1 MTVKYILALAGSLA
15 FMGVGLGAIGSHLLK
30 SSVSPELLIVY
41 EIGNRYQIIHA
52 LAIFISAL
60 LYNFSPKKE
69 FKTSSYLFMLG
80 IIIFSG
86 SLYALAITGIK
97 KFGMI
102 TPIGGI
108 LFLIGWIFIVVGC
121 TKSKF
126 NDEK

>member
-1 MTVKYILALAGSLA
+1 M
-15 FMGVGLGAIGSHLLK
+15 F
-30 SSVSPELLIVY
+30 
-41 EIGNRYQIIHA
+41 
-52 LAIFISAL
+52 
-60 LYNFSPKKE
+60 
-69 FKTSSYLFMLG
+69 G

-86 SLYALAITGIK
+86 SLYILAITGIK

-102 TPIGGI
+102 TPIGGV